1 MTTVPPGPG
10 GGPTPTPTPD
20 NAATDDPGTGAGTVG
35 GGGGGTG
42 LGAAPGDRFL
52 LPTLDQPGID
62 AIIDGSFT
70 GFGAIEWAVPAF
82 ALGVPGLLLMVAVG
96 LQAIVGVAWLPF
108 IRRWLGGVGVRRRQQ
123 ST

>member
-1 MTTVPPGPG
+1 MIPARAPAPSS
-10 GGPTPTPTPD
+10 
-20 NAATDDPGTGAGTVG
+20 AGAVV
-35 GGGGGTG
+35 
-42 LGAAPGDRFL
+42 AAPVSEQHRATGSCFPRWTNRGST
-52 LPTLDQPGID
+52 P
-62 AIIDGSFT
+62 IIDGSFT
-70 GFGAIEWAVPAF
+70 GFGNIEWAVPAF